1 MEILTKFKNLAELT
15 TYFPDDQSCREYL
28 ELMRWNGKPV
38 CPHCSNEQV
47 YKFTDG
53 KSYKCKACR
62 KKFIVT
68 VGTIFEDTHVGLR
81 KWFIAIYIFTSHKK
95 GISSVQLGKDVGITQ
110 KSAWHL
116 LHRIRHA
123 FGTAEPAVLEGE
135 VEIDETYIG
144 GKAKNMHKKE
154 RAKKIQGRG
163 ASGKTAVL
171 GLVERNGRVYAKPV
185 ANTDTKTLQGIVR
198 ERVEEGSQVF
208 TDEFPAYRG
217 LEGDYAHDTINHSAG
232 NYVDGNIHTNT
243 IESHW
248 SLLKRG
254 IYGIYHQ
261 VSTQHLHRYCTE
273 FGYRYNSRKS
283 TEVDRFDSALTF
295 CDGRLMYK
303 TLIGKDSEPKDQ

>member
-38 CPHCSNEQV
+38 CPHCSNEEV

-62 KKFIVT
+62 KKFTVT

-116 LHRIRHA
+116 LHRIRYA
-123 FGTAEPAVLEGE
+123 FGTAEPTILEGE
-135 VEIDETYIG
+135 VEVDETYIG

-163 ASGKTAVL
+163 AAGKTAVL

-185 ANTDTKTLQGIVR
+185 ESTDTKTLQGIVR
-198 ERVEEGSQVF
+198 ERVEEGSQIF

-217 LEGDYAHDTINHSAG
+217 LEGDYTHDTINHSVG